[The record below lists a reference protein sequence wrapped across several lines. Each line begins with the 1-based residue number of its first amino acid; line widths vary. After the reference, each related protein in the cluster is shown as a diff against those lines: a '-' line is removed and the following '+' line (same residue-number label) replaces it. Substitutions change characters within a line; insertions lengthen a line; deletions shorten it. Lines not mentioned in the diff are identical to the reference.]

1 MNTAL
6 PDAKAK
12 SVAGE
17 KFILRVAG
25 ITAICRNRN
34 ISAYAFLLQFVIVGQ
49 IVFVSLELSDML
61 KVCKGFVHD
70 SNDSSFLSAFCTF
83 ILSYDILSLLG
94 GVAIRLRHT
103 VKHSVKAEHK
113 VIAYAP
119 VCVCIF
125 CT

>member
-1 MNTAL
+1 M
-6 PDAKAK
+6 
-12 SVAGE
+12 
-17 KFILRVAG
+17 
-25 ITAICRNRN
+25 
-34 ISAYAFLLQFVIVGQ
+34 IVGQ

-70 SNDSSFLSAFCTF
+70 SNDSRLFVSLLYL
-83 ILSYDILSLLG
+83 ILSYDILSLLS